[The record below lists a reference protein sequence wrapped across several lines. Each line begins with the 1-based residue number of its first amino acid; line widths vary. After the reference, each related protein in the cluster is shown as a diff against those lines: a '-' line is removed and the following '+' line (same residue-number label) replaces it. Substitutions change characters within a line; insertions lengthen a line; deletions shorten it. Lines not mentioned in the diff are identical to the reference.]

1 MAKTLA
7 KPQLRNGGKRT
18 WGIALGISILA
29 SCSFAV
35 WYKKRVLEPRKKH
48 YRDFYDQWDDD
59 KEFAAMQKA
68 GIFKGFEPS

>member
-1 MAKTLA
+1 MAQALP
-7 KPQLRNGGKRT
+7 KPQLRGLGKRA
-18 WGIALGISILA
+18 WGIAVGISILA

-35 WYKKRVLEPRKKH
+35 FYKYRVLEVRKRH
-48 YRDFYDQWDDD
+48 YIEFYEKWDDE